1 MRFADLSRT
10 ELKDLAGRSVV
21 VLPVGACEQHGPHLP
36 VGTDHAIVERV
47 AVEAAHRVTEL
58 PVLVAPTVA
67 VGFSAHHLR
76 YGATI
81 SVSLET
87 LRRYLT
93 ECCTSLITS
102 GFPRIFVL
110 NGHGGN
116 ADVIGDVAREV
127 SAQAGVPV
135 AAGSYWVIAWDALV
149 ALGAHES
156 GMLPGHAGAF
166 ETALAAAVRPDWAP
180 RTPPERREWHR
191 RSDPRGFYPP
201 YHVEDPG
208 TWQRNDGYTD
218 NPADAETEAGG
229 RYLAAISDA
238 VAGAIVDFHRN
249 TSGAAPYPAPR
260 PGGPHE

>member
-1 MRFADLSRT
+1 MENVVRVLSTLALMGAVRNLASRFEAETAIHIEADFAPTIGLLDRLRGGEAADIVILT
-10 ELKDLAGRSVV
+10 AKIIADLAGEN
-21 VLPVGACEQHGPHLP
+21 LVGKASISD
-36 VGTDHAIVERV
+36 VG
-47 AVEAAHRVTEL
+47 
-58 PVLVAPTVA
+58 LV
-67 VGFSAHHLR
+67 
-76 YGATI
+76 
-81 SVSLET
+81 
-87 LRRYLT
+87 
-93 ECCTSLITS
+93 
-102 GFPRIFVL
+102 
-110 NGHGGN
+110 
-116 ADVIGDVAREV
+116 
-127 SAQAGVPV
+127 
-135 AAGSYWVIAWDALV
+135 
-149 ALGAHES
+149 
-156 GMLPGHAGAF
+156 

-208 TWQRNDGYTD
+208 TWQRNEGYTD